1 MATPYRRDARGA
13 VPEKRRPSPNY
24 SRTRP
29 SQGTGFFGA
38 MVKLLASS
46 LGLAFV
52 AGTAMGA
59 YQTLRGTAADA
70 PEIAALVSQTV
81 GEALNT
87 PAYLAVN
94 ALDLSNGQGDFLVTV
109 STYGATPYETF
120 AYAGGYAGSTMAQI
134 VLSVVPSWA
143 FRF

>member
-13 VPEKRRPSPNY
+13 VPEKRRTTPHD
-24 SRTRP
+24 TWMRP

-59 YQTLRGTAADA
+59 YQTLRGAAGDA
-70 PEIAALVSQTV
+70 SEIAALVSRTV
-81 GEALNT
+81 GEVLST

-94 ALDLSNGQGDFLVTV
+94 TLDLSNGQGDLLVTV
-109 STYGATPYETF
+109 SAYGATPYETF
-120 AYAGGYAGSTMAQI
+120 AYAGGYAGSTMVEITQ
-134 VLSVVPSWA
+134 SVVPSWT